1 MDVVSEDGPKPG
13 DRVTVAG
20 VVTVAAFPHRGDGDE
35 LHVWVDFSTG
45 RGTLTATARVPVSA
59 LRLEPSAPEHD
70 ISPREKCG
78 ACGGTTFSREFH
90 PSKLGTRTCVSCGA
104 IQELPSR

>member
-1 MDVVSEDGPKPG
+1 MADETSLKAG

-20 VVTVAAFPHRGDGDE
+20 VVVVAAFPHRADGE
-35 LHVWVDFSTG
+35 PHVWIDFATG

-70 ISPREKCG
+70 IEPREKCG

-90 PSKLGTRTCVSCGA
+90 PSKLGTRTCVSCGKDGG
-104 IQELPSR
+104 R